1 MEADEGLQETSSV
14 ADADCDDA
22 ENGGDEGGA
31 ERGVQFEGK
40 SYHQSQGW
48 RDVENSE
55 TAEHHY

>member
-1 MEADEGLQETSSV
+1 MEVGEDLQETSSV

-22 ENGGDEGGA
+22 GNGGDEGGA
-31 ERGVQFEGK
+31 ERGVRSGGK

-48 RDVENSE
+48 RDGGNSE